1 MQIASACIVG
11 GSGFVGSAVADHL
24 CARGLRVRV
33 LTRSRPRAMRLAVL
47 PTVEIMVCN
56 PHEPAELARAFDGMD
71 AVVNL
76 VGILHEGGPRTF
88 RANHVELPR
97 TVAQACT
104 RAGVQQ
110 LLHMSALGADAAGPS
125 AYQRS
130 KGEGE
135 AAVRATAGTIPLT
148 IFRPS
153 VIFGEGDNFLNLFA
167 TLVRLFPVIPLAAA
181 GARFQPIWV
190 EDVAR
195 CFAESVGNPLAFG
208 AVYELGG
215 PKVYTLEELVRFVAA
230 TLGRKRAIVRLPAPL
245 GTLQAFVLEHLP
257 GALMTRD
264 NLRSMSVDSVC
275 AGPFPAAFG
284 FKPAALEAIVP
295 EYLAGSV
302 ARSRYSRYRHYAGR

>member
-1 MQIASACIVG
+1 MEIASACIVG

-135 AAVRATAGTIPLT
+135 AAVRAAAGTIPLT

-264 NLRSMSVDSVC
+264 NLRSMSVDNVC